1 MAFRFNRMFELSAS
15 QDQRLQFPGWLT
27 CQTGYFGDVCLQ
39 CPFGIHM
46 SAAQQNTCTH
56 YLAGITGAVSYFL
69 PGMTR
74 GYVTWFEYV
83 QRL

>member
-1 MAFRFNRMFELSAS
+1 MAFRFNRMFELSAV
-15 QDQRLQFPGWLT
+15 QDQRLQFTEWPT
-27 CQTGYFGDVCLQ
+27 CQTGYFGDVFLQ

-46 SAAQQNTCTH
+46 STAQQNTCTH
-56 YLAGITGAVSYFL
+56 YLAGITGEVSKFL
-69 PGMTR
+69 PGLTG